1 MTNMWNNTLNFNEK
15 GEVILSDKK
24 KGEEKEKKKLMISYD
39 DRLKRIWR
47 EKRKI
52 DYEQENNKFK
62 QWCNTPLD
70 FQNSNKC
77 FGDVLES
84 LYNDTLESL
93 SKDRYYIKNKEFKDE
108 FATLIYNESIIYA
121 QKKVLTDIFTR

>member
-1 MTNMWNNTLNFNEK
+1 MWNNKLNFNEK
-15 GEVILSDKK
+15 GEVIISDKK
-24 KGEEKEKKKLMISYD
+24 KEEKKEKKELIISYD
-39 DRLKRIWR
+39 DRLKKIWR

-70 FQNSNKC
+70 FKNSNKC
-77 FGDVLES
+77 FGDVLAS

-93 SKDRYYIKNKEFKDE
+93 TKDRYYIKNKEFKDE

-121 QKKVLTDIFTR
+121 QKKVFTNIFTR

>member
-1 MTNMWNNTLNFNEK
+1 MWNNTLNFNEK

>member
-15 GEVILSDKK
+15 GEVIISDKK
-24 KGEEKEKKKLMISYD
+24 EEEEEKEKEELMISYN

-47 EKRKI
+47 EKRKA
-52 DYEQENNKFK
+52 DFEQENNKFK

-70 FQNSNKC
+70 SQNSNKC
-77 FGDVLES
+77 FGDVLAS

-93 SKDRYYIKNKEFKDE
+93 TRNGYYIKNKEFKDE
-108 FATLIYNESIIYA
+108 LATLIYNESIIYA
-121 QKKVLTDIFTR
+121 

>member
-1 MTNMWNNTLNFNEK
+1 MWNNTLNFNEK

-24 KGEEKEKKKLMISYD
+24 KEEEKEKKKLMISYD

-84 LYNDTLESL
+84 LYDDTLESL